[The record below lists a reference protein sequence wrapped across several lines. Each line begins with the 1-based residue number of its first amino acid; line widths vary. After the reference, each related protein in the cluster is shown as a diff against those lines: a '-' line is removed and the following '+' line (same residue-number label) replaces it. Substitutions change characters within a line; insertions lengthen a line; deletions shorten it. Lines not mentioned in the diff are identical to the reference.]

1 MSKTTDLAIE
11 LISRPSITPNDHGC
25 QTLIATRLQNI
36 GFKIETLQFGEVDN
50 LWATHG
56 NSAPLFVF
64 AGHTDV
70 VPSGPESKWQFPPFI
85 PTIHAGNLYGR
96 GAADMKG
103 SIAAMTTACER
114 FILKHPQHKG
124 SIAFLLTSDEE
135 GSAINGTVKVIEY
148 LQEQNKQIDWCLVG
162 EPSSEEKLC
171 DTIKNG
177 RRGSLNGQLII
188 HGIQG
193 HVAYPHKADNPIH
206 RFAPILQKLCEIE
219 WDQGNEF
226 FSATS
231 LQITNINSGTGA
243 DNVIPGDLE
252 IIFNFRYSTQV
263 THIQLQEQIISLL
276 DDLNYTLTWR
286 HSGSPFLTQP
296 DTLVTATQK
305 AIQTVCG
312 YTTKLSTSGG
322 TSDGR
327 FIAPTGA
334 QVIEVG
340 PINATIHK
348 MNEHVNIKELDKLSI
363 IYQLILENLLVAN

>member
-11 LISRPSITPNDHGC
+11 LINRPSITPNDHGC
-25 QTLIATRLQNI
+25 QNLIATRLQNI
-36 GFKIETLQFGEVDN
+36 GFTTESLQFGEVDN

-70 VPSGPESKWQFPPFI
+70 VPTGPENKWQFPPFTS
-85 PTIHAGNLYGR
+85 TIHDGYLYGR

-103 SIAAMTTACER
+103 SVAAMTTACER
-114 FILKHPQHKG
+114 FIAKYPQHKG

-135 GSAINGTVKVIEY
+135 GSAIDGTVKVINY
-148 LQEQNKQIDWCLVG
+148 LQEQNKQIDWCVVG

-206 RFAPILQKLCEIE
+206 RFAPVLQKLCEIK
-219 WDQGNEF
+219 WDQGNNF
-226 FSATS
+226 FPATS
-231 LQITNINSGTGA
+231 LQITNINAGTGA

-263 THIQLQEQIISLL
+263 THIQLQEQIVSLL
-276 DDLNYTLTWR
+276 DNLNYTLTWR
-286 HSGSPFLTQP
+286 HSGPPFLTKP
-296 DTLVTATQK
+296 NTLVTATQK

-312 YTTKLSTSGG
+312 YETKLSTSGG

-348 MNEHVNIKELDKLSI
+348 INECVNIEELDKLSI
-363 IYQLILENLLVAN
+363 VYQQILENLFVTD